1 MLANVIFVR
10 VFALKMALC
19 SNKACNS
26 CKTFLHITPPRRFTM
41 ATKNEILA
49 QLYAIKAGL
58 SIISQEKDKIAG
70 AEKKL
75 NKIQQEID
83 SRKSQIAK
91 CDQELTNVKEA
102 INLSQNIPLTI
113 SASKRTVDIK
123 KGPYIWGGIAFGFF
137 AFLIIAFIIVADR
150 IEDYN
155 IGSLIIWLAA
165 IVGAIIGAFVFG
177 AMHKKDVA
185 NEQAK
190 AEQEWQDEVAKARNQ
205 HKQRNQTLIENANK
219 SIATITAKRTSLQQ
233 ELDTLTEKFNTQYAI
248 YSEQK
253 DLSLGLAKTVYD
265 ALIAEYATVLDPRD
279 WKNIDF
285 IIFYYETGRVDTLKE
300 ALIHVDKQR
309 QTDTIAKAIKQA
321 SQEISSTINT
331 SMTMLRG
338 DLNSCFGALSTQ
350 LDKSM
355 QIQLQALE
363 QSNVALGALSGSV
376 GELGSKLQTSL
387 NALGNEQALTNALLD
402 KVATSSD
409 ALVNDLNYVMGYKAP
424 YYLKK

>member
-1 MLANVIFVR
+1 MILPVAIGAAIGGQKWFDSMVFVA
-10 VFALKMALC
+10 VTWGGAF
-19 SNKACNS
+19 
-26 CKTFLHITPPRRFTM
+26 
-41 ATKNEILA
+41 
-49 QLYAIKAGL
+49 AGL
-58 SIISQEKDKIAG
+58 IITIPIHKKMCKKAEAEADAQAEEEYQKALQREKQRQATQIKKQLDNLEKYLATNKQYQESWQ
-70 AEKKL
+70 
-75 NKIQQEID
+75 NKVN
-83 SRKSQIAK
+83 
-91 CDQELTNVKEA
+91 ELT
-102 INLSQNIPLTI
+102 
-113 SASKRTVDIK
+113 D
-123 KGPYIWGGIAFGFF
+123 
-137 AFLIIAFIIVADR
+137 
-150 IEDYN
+150 
-155 IGSLIIWLAA
+155 
-165 IVGAIIGAFVFG
+165 
-177 AMHKKDVA
+177 
-185 NEQAK
+185 
-190 AEQEWQDEVAKARNQ
+190 
-205 HKQRNQTLIENANK
+205 
-219 SIATITAKRTSLQQ
+219 
-233 ELDTLTEKFNTQYAI
+233 KFNTQYAI

-376 GELGSKLQTSL
+376 SQLGSKLQTSL

>member
-1 MLANVIFVR
+1 
-10 VFALKMALC
+10 
-19 SNKACNS
+19 
-26 CKTFLHITPPRRFTM
+26 M

-75 NKIQQEID
+75 NNIQQEID

-150 IEDYN
+150 IEDYG

-177 AMHKKDVA
+177 GMQNKDVA

-205 HKQRNQTLIENANK
+205 HKQRNQTLIDNANK
-219 SIATITAKRTSLQQ
+219 SIATITATRTSLQQ
-233 ELDTLTEKFNTQYAI
+233 ELDTFTDKFNNQLQI
-248 YSEQK
+248 FNEQK
-253 DLSLGLAKTVYD
+253 DLSIGLAKTVYE
-265 ALIAEYATVLDPRD
+265 ALITQYATLLDPRD

-285 IIFYYETGRVDTLKE
+285 IIFYYETGRVDTIKE
-300 ALIHVDKQR
+300 ALIHVDQQR

-321 SQEISSTINT
+321 CAEISSTINT

-338 DLNSCFGALSTQ
+338 DLNSCFGALSSQ

-355 QIQLQALE
+355 QIQLQAIQ

>member
-1 MLANVIFVR
+1 
-10 VFALKMALC
+10 
-19 SNKACNS
+19 
-26 CKTFLHITPPRRFTM
+26 M

-58 SIISQEKDKIAG
+58 SIISQEKDKISR

-75 NKIQQEID
+75 NTIQTEIESYKSQLTKCGQEIANAQ
-83 SRKSQIAK
+83 K
-91 CDQELTNVKEA
+91 
-102 INLSQNIPLTI
+102 TI
-113 SASKRTVDIK
+113 DDALKAQKQLVFPSKSKRTVDIK

-150 IEDYN
+150 IEDYG
-155 IGSLIIWLAA
+155 IGSLVIWLTA

-177 AMHKKDVA
+177 AIHKKDVIK
-185 NEQAK
+185 EQQK
-190 AEQEWQDEVAKARNQ
+190 AEQEWQEEIAKANAKRNQ
-205 HKQRNQTLIENANK
+205 INQTLIDNSNK
-219 SIATITAKRTSLQQ
+219 LIATKNATRTSLQNTV
-233 ELDTLTEKFNTQYAI
+233 DTLSEKFNQQLEI
-248 YSEQK
+248 YNTQK
-253 DLSLGLAKTVYD
+253 DISLSLVKTVYD
-265 ALIAEYATVLDPRD
+265 ALIAEYSSLLDPRD

-285 IIFYYETGRVDTLKE
+285 IIFYYETGRVDTIKE

-321 SQEISSTINT
+321 SVEISSTINT
-331 SMTMLRG
+331 SMATLRS

-355 QIQLQALE
+355 QIQLQALQ
-363 QSNVALGALSGSV
+363 QSNSAIGALSSSV
-376 GELGSKLQTSL
+376 GELGGQLQSALT
-387 NALGNEQALTNALLD
+387 NLGNEQALTNALLD

-409 ALVNDLNYVMGYKAP
+409 TLVDDLNYVMGYKAP

>member
-1 MLANVIFVR
+1 
-10 VFALKMALC
+10 
-19 SNKACNS
+19 
-26 CKTFLHITPPRRFTM
+26 M

-58 SIISQEKDKIAG
+58 SIISQEKDKIAKQESILQNIDNDLNHAK
-70 AEKKL
+70 AEL
-75 NKIQQEID
+75 SRYTESAQQTEKEID
-83 SRKSQIAK
+83 NLQSRLANPSLSHVKK
-91 CDQELTNVKEA
+91 TTKEA
-102 INLSQNIPLTI
+102 PVKWGLLVAGFIIGMILPITIGAMIGGQDWFEDSAWVAWVGGFAGIGLVTPIHINL
-113 SASKRTVDIK
+113 
-123 KGPYIWGGIAFGFF
+123 
-137 AFLIIAFIIVADR
+137 
-150 IEDYN
+150 
-155 IGSLIIWLAA
+155 
-165 IVGAIIGAFVFG
+165 
-177 AMHKKDVA
+177 HKKA
-185 NEQAK
+185 QAK
-190 AEQEWQDEVAKARNQ
+190 ADAQAEEEYQKALQRE
-205 HKQRNQTLIENANK
+205 KQRQATQITTQIDNLEKYLAANK
-219 SIATITAKRTSLQQ
+219 QHQ
-233 ELDTLTEKFNTQYAI
+233 ESWQNKIDELTEKFNVQYAI

-253 DLSLGLAKTVYD
+253 DLSLGLAKTVYE

-321 SQEISSTINT
+321 SAEISSTINT

-355 QIQLQALE
+355 QIQLPAL
-363 QSNVALGALSGSV
+363 QQNNSAIGALSGSV
-376 GELGSKLQTSL
+376 SQLGSKLQTSL

-409 ALVNDLNYVMGYKAP
+409 ALVNDLNYVIGYKAP

>member
-1 MLANVIFVR
+1 
-10 VFALKMALC
+10 
-19 SNKACNS
+19 
-26 CKTFLHITPPRRFTM
+26 M

-58 SIISQEKDKIAG
+58 SIISQEKDKISKHEKLLRSIETDINNCKTQIKQCDDKIANSKAG
-70 AEKKL
+70 LANAQKDQQFILPTVDKK
-75 NKIQQEID
+75 
-83 SRKSQIAK
+83 
-91 CDQELTNVKEA
+91 
-102 INLSQNIPLTI
+102 
-113 SASKRTVDIK
+113 TVDIK

-177 AMHKKDVA
+177 AIHKKDVI

-190 AEQEWQDEVAKARNQ
+190 AEQEWQNELAKVREKR
-205 HKQRNQTLIENANK
+205 KQAYQRAVDSCNKLCATENTRR
-219 SIATITAKRTSLQQ
+219 ATLQQ
-233 ELDTLTEKFNTQYAI
+233 QLDSLTEKFNNQLQVYTT
-248 YSEQK
+248 QK
-253 DLSLGLAKTVYD
+253 DLSINLVKTVYD
-265 ALIAEYATVLDPRD
+265 ALITNYSTLLDPRD

-285 IIFYYETGRVDTLKE
+285 IIFYYETGRVDTIKE

-321 SQEISSTINT
+321 SVEISSTINT
-331 SMTMLRG
+331 SMATLRS

-355 QIQLQALE
+355 QIQLQALQ
-363 QSNVALGALSGSV
+363 QSNSAIGALSGSV
-376 GELGSKLQTSL
+376 GELGSKLQATL
-387 NALGNEQALTNALLD
+387 GQLGNEQALTNALLD

-409 ALVNDLNYVMGYKAP
+409 TLVNDLNYVMGYKAP

>member
-1 MLANVIFVR
+1 
-10 VFALKMALC
+10 
-19 SNKACNS
+19 
-26 CKTFLHITPPRRFTM
+26 M

-75 NKIQQEID
+75 NNIQQEID

-150 IEDYN
+150 IEDIN

-177 AMHKKDVA
+177 AIHKKDVA
-185 NEQAK
+185 KEQAK

-205 HKQRNQTLIENANK
+205 HKQRNQTLIDNANK
-219 SIATITAKRTSLQQ
+219 SIATITATRTSLQQ
-233 ELDTLTEKFNTQYAI
+233 ELDTLTEKFNNQLQI
-248 YSEQK
+248 FNEQK
-253 DLSLGLAKTVYD
+253 DLSIGLAKTVYE
-265 ALIAEYATVLDPRD
+265 ALITQYATLLDPRD

-285 IIFYYETGRVDTLKE
+285 IIFYYETGRVDTIKE
-300 ALIHVDKQR
+300 ALIHVDQQR

-321 SQEISSTINT
+321 SAEISSTINT

-338 DLNSCFGALSTQ
+338 DLNSCFGALSSQ

-355 QIQLQALE
+355 QIQLQAIQ

-376 GELGSKLQTSL
+376 GELSSKLQTSL

>member
-1 MLANVIFVR
+1 
-10 VFALKMALC
+10 
-19 SNKACNS
+19 
-26 CKTFLHITPPRRFTM
+26 M

-75 NKIQQEID
+75 NNIQQEID

-150 IEDYN
+150 IEDYG

-177 AMHKKDVA
+177 AIHKKDVA

-205 HKQRNQTLIENANK
+205 HKQRNQTLIDNANK
-219 SIATITAKRTSLQQ
+219 SIATITATRTSLQQ
-233 ELDTLTEKFNTQYAI
+233 ELDTLTEKFNNQLQI
-248 YSEQK
+248 FNEQK
-253 DLSLGLAKTVYD
+253 DLSIGLAKTVYE
-265 ALIAEYATVLDPRD
+265 ALIAEYATLLDPRD

-285 IIFYYETGRVDTLKE
+285 IIFYYETGRVDTIKE
-300 ALIHVDKQR
+300 ALIHVDQQR
-309 QTDTIAKAIKQA
+309 QTDTVAKAIKQA
-321 SQEISSTINT
+321 SAEISSTINT

-338 DLNSCFGALSTQ
+338 DLNSCFGALSSQ

-355 QIQLQALE
+355 QIQLQAIQ

>member
-1 MLANVIFVR
+1 
-10 VFALKMALC
+10 
-19 SNKACNS
+19 
-26 CKTFLHITPPRRFTM
+26 M

-75 NKIQQEID
+75 NTIQTKID
-83 SRKSQIAK
+83 SCKSQIAR
-91 CDQELTNVKEA
+91 CDQEIASAKKSIDDA
-102 INLSQNIPLTI
+102 QKQPLTTFGQ
-113 SASKRTVDIK
+113 KRDVDIK
-123 KGPYIWGGIAFGFF
+123 KGPYIWFGIIAGFVV
-137 AFLIIAFIIVADR
+137 FLIIAFIIVPGL
-150 IEDYN
+150 IEDYGL
-155 IGSLIIWLAA
+155 GSLVIWLAA
-165 IVGAIIGAFVFG
+165 IVGAVIGAFVVG
-177 AMHKKDVA
+177 SMHKKDVA
-185 NEQAK
+185 KEQAK

-205 HKQRNQTLIENANK
+205 LKQRNQTLIDNANK
-219 SIATITAKRTSLQQ
+219 VIATQNTKRASLQQ
-233 ELDTLTEKFNTQYAI
+233 ELDTLTEKFNNQLQI
-248 YSEQK
+248 FNEQK

-285 IIFYYETGRVDTLKE
+285 IIFYYETGRVDTIKE

-309 QTDTIAKAIKQA
+309 QTETIANAIKQA

-331 SMTMLRG
+331 SMTMLRA
-338 DLNSCFGALSTQ
+338 DLNTCFGALSTQ

-376 GELGSKLQTSL
+376 SDLGSKLQTSL

-409 ALVNDLNYVMGYKAP
+409 TLVNDLNYVIGYKAP

>member
-1 MLANVIFVR
+1 MQQNCLQCQTEAIKGR
-10 VFALKMALC
+10 THHHATIKMEV
-19 SNKACNS
+19 
-26 CKTFLHITPPRRFTM
+26 TM

-58 SIISQEKDKIAG
+58 SIISQEKDKIFG
-70 AEKKL
+70 AEKRL
-75 NKIQQEID
+75 NTLQTKID
-83 SRKSQIAK
+83 SCKSQIAR
-91 CDQELTNVKEA
+91 CDQEIASAKKSIDDA
-102 INLSQNIPLTI
+102 QKQPLTMFGQ
-113 SASKRTVDIK
+113 KRDVDIK
-123 KGPYIWGGIAFGFF
+123 KGPYIWFGIIAGFVV
-137 AFLIIAFIIVADR
+137 FLIIAFIIVADR

-155 IGSLIIWLAA
+155 LGSLVIWLSA
-165 IVGAIIGAFVFG
+165 IVGAVIGAFVVG
-177 AMHKKDVA
+177 SMHKKDVA
-185 NEQAK
+185 KEQAK
-190 AEQEWQDEVAKARNQ
+190 AEQEWQDEVAKARAQ
-205 HKQRNQTLIENANK
+205 HKQRNQTLIDNANK
-219 SIATITAKRTSLQQ
+219 VIATQNTKRTSLQQ
-233 ELDTLTEKFNTQYAI
+233 ELDTLTEKFNNQLQI
-248 YSEQK
+248 FNEQK

-285 IIFYYETGRVDTLKE
+285 IIFYYETGRVDTIKE

-309 QTDTIAKAIKQA
+309 QTETIANAIKQA

-331 SMTMLRG
+331 SMTMLRA
-338 DLNSCFGALSTQ
+338 DLNTCFGALSTQ

-376 GELGSKLQTSL
+376 SDLGSKLQTSL

-409 ALVNDLNYVMGYKAP
+409 TLVNDLNYVIGYKAP